1 MKVIKHILSILIIIV
16 LSTALF
22 FTALE
27 KVSLWDMDE
36 PHNAE
41 CSREMLES
49 HDFIVPTFNYELRG
63 DKPVLIYWFMQI
75 AYKIFGIN
83 EFSARFFSPIFGIAT
98 VLLVYLFG
106 TQVFDLKTG
115 HWAALILITIL
126 LFNVSVRIATPDA
139 MLIFFINLAIF
150 SFYLGYFKKQSLYF
164 YLFYAAMAL
173 AVLSKGPMGIV
184 LPLGTVFF
192 FILIKRKIGILKEM
206 KLMHGIIIFCLL
218 AIPWYALVS
227 IKTNWEFFSEFVMK
241 HNIYRYL
248 NVMQGHRGPF
258 FYYLL
263 VLPLGLFPWGG
274 LLPFLPFHSYKK
286 ITPACHCE
294 AQIFLWIW
302 IVLFIVFFSLAHTKL
317 PTYINPI
324 FPSLSLLLAHYVCYG
339 ELKKWPLN
347 IFLGTSGLFGLL
359 LLLPGGAALAYF
371 YPRLCWIV
379 LIGFIPLLGWRLGL
393 VFYKRGWLR
402 ALLMMQFLLGYLF
415 IFFIINWATPAV
427 DRYKITKPFA
437 LIIKEEAK
445 PDEPVIC
452 HKYFQPSL
460 VFYTQKKIE
469 KINDISQLVARLKGT
484 SNAFIIT
491 RSSQIKTLKHRFP
504 KLSVLSCKDG
514 FYVRD
519 KICLLKLE

>member
-1 MKVIKHILSILIIIV
+1 MKAVNHILSILIIIV
-16 LSTALF
+16 LSTTLF
-22 FTALE
+22 FTALN
-27 KVSLWDMDE
+27 KASLWDMDE

-41 CSREMLES
+41 CSREMLER

-63 DKPVLIYWFMQI
+63 DKPVLIYWFMEL
-75 AYKIFGIN
+75 AYKIFGVN
-83 EFSARFFSPIFGIAT
+83 EFSARFFSPIFGIGT
-98 VLLVYLFG
+98 ILLVYLFG
-106 TQVFDLKTG
+106 CQVFDFKTG

-150 SFYLGYFKKQSLYF
+150 SFYLGYFKKQPLYF
-164 YLFYAAMAL
+164 YLFYVAMAL

-184 LPLGTVFF
+184 LPLGVVFF
-192 FILIKRKIGILKEM
+192 FILLKRDIGILKEM
-206 KLMHGIIIFCLL
+206 RLKQGIIIFFLL
-218 AIPWYALVS
+218 AIPWYVLVS
-227 IKTNWEFFSEFVMK
+227 IKTNGEFFSEFVMK

-286 ITPACHCE
+286 ITDV
-294 AQIFLWIW
+294 QIFLWIW
-302 IVLFIVFFSLAHTKL
+302 IVLFIVFFSFAHTKL

-324 FPSLSLLLAHYVCYG
+324 FPSISLLLAHYVCYG

-347 IFLGTSGLFGLL
+347 IFLGFNGLFGLL

-371 YPRLCWIV
+371 YPRLCWIA
-379 LIGFIPLLGWRLGL
+379 LMGFIPLLGWRLGL
-393 VFYKRGWLR
+393 LFYRRGWLR
-402 ALLMMQFLLGYLF
+402 ASLLMQFLVGYLL

-427 DRYKITKPFA
+427 DRCKITKPFA
-437 LIIKEEAK
+437 LMMKEKAK
-445 PDEPVIC
+445 PHEPIIC
-452 HKYFQPSL
+452 HRYFQPSL
-460 VFYTQKKIE
+460 VFYTQRKIE
-469 KINDISQLVARLKGT
+469 KIDDISQLIARLERC
-484 SNAFIIT
+484 SIAFIVT
-491 RSSQIKTLKHRFP
+491 RASQVEILKHHFP
-504 KLSVLSCKDG
+504 KLSILSCKDG

-519 KICLLKLE
+519 KICLLKLK